1 MSRKGSVAASSI
13 RRGSGN
19 SGGGKRIAT
28 GGQAKGGN
36 ASIKRGGGS
45 KRIDMKN
52 LTTGS
57 NIKPSR
63 TRGYDQ
69 GMHTG
74 SGAKANTGKVQGG

>member
-1 MSRKGSVAASSI
+1 MARSNVAASSI
-13 RRGSGN
+13 KRGSGN

-28 GGQAKGGN
+28 GGQGRGGN
-36 ASIKRGGGS
+36 ASIKGS
-45 KRIDMKN
+45 RATSARVDMKAA
-52 LTTGS
+52 TTGS

-74 SGAKANTGKVQGG
+74 KGGKNNPGKSQL